1 MAGEVKFLVFAKAPV
16 PGEVKTRLVPLLGEE
31 SAAELHRRLVLHTLN
46 TVREVSDDVV
56 LYCAPDARHAF
67 FAACAKRYGVKLKH
81 QCHGDLGARMLHAC
95 MEQLEAGTALV
106 VVGTDSPALSADRLA
121 DALVALA
128 RGAHVSLAPAEDG
141 GYALIGLRR
150 CAAELFIGIQWGT
163 DTVMSETRSRL
174 QRLGWN
180 WTELEP
186 VWDVDRPA
194 DYHRLRKEGWLN
206 VLPQ

>member
-46 TVREVSDDVV
+46 TVREVSDAVT

-67 FAACAKRYGVKLKH
+67 FAACAKRYGVELAD
-81 QCHGDLGARMLHAC
+81 QCHGDLGVRMLQAC
-95 MEQLEAGTALV
+95 IEQLDAGTALV
-106 VVGTDSPALSADRLA
+106 VVGTDCPALSADRLGGA
-121 DALVALA
+121 VVALA
-128 RGAHVSLAPAEDG
+128 QGAHVSLAPAEDG
-141 GYALIGLRR
+141 GYALIGLKR
-150 CAAELFIGIQWGT
+150 CAAELFTGIPWGT

-194 DYHRLRKEGWLN
+194 DYDRLRTEGWLD